1 MSNNKSM
8 IWPVIRLAMERNGI
22 HSFSEL
28 AKLTGISGPTL
39 TQTRRR
45 RPESFIMYELLQID
59 KVLGFTD
66 EEWGM
71 IRRTA

>member
-1 MSNNKSM
+1 M
-8 IWPVIRLAMERNGI
+8 IWAAIRCAMERNGI
-22 HSFSEL
+22 RSIAEL
-28 AKLTGISGPTL
+28 ARVTGLKIPTL
-39 TQTRRR
+39 TQTRRKH
-45 RPESFIMYELLQID
+45 PESFIMYELLQID

>member
-8 IWPVIRLAMERNGI
+8 IWPARRSAMERNDI
-22 HSFSEL
+22 RSFAQL
-28 AKLTGISGPTL
+28 AKLTGIKIPTL
-39 TQTRRR
+39 TQTRRKH
-45 RPESFIMYELLQID
+45 PESFIMYELLQID

>member
-1 MSNNKSM
+1 M
-8 IWPVIRLAMERNGI
+8 IWAAIRCAMERNGI
-22 HSFSEL
+22 RSIAEL
-28 AKLTGISGPTL
+28 ARITGIKGPTL

>member
-1 MSNNKSM
+1 M
-8 IWPVIRLAMERNGI
+8 IWAAIRCAMERNGI
-22 HSFSEL
+22 RSIAEL
-28 AKLTGISGPTL
+28 ARVTGIKIPTL
-39 TQTRRR
+39 TQTRRKH
-45 RPESFIMYELLQID
+45 PESFIMYELLQID

>member
-1 MSNNKSM
+1 MKEKSM

-22 HSFSEL
+22 RSFSEL

-45 RPESFIMYELLQID
+45 RPETFIMYELLQID
-59 KVLGFTD
+59 KVLRFTD

>member
-1 MSNNKSM
+1 MSKEKSM
-8 IWPVIRLAMERNGI
+8 IWPAIRSAMERNDI
-22 HSFSEL
+22 RSFAQL
-28 AKLTGISGPTL
+28 AKLTGIKIPTL
-39 TQTRRR
+39 TQTRRKH
-45 RPESFIMYELLQID
+45 PESFNMYELLQID

>member
-1 MSNNKSM
+1 M
-8 IWPVIRLAMERNGI
+8 IWAAIRCAMERNGI
-22 HSFSEL
+22 RSIAEL
-28 AKLTGISGPTL
+28 ARVTGIKIPTL

-45 RPESFIMYELLQID
+45 RPETFIMYELLQID

>member
-1 MSNNKSM
+1 MM
-8 IWPVIRLAMERNGI
+8 WPAIRCAMERNWVRSI
-22 HSFSEL
+22 AEL
-28 AKLTGISGPTL
+28 ARVTGIKIPTL
-39 TQTRRR
+39 TQTRRKH
-45 RPESFIMYELLQID
+45 PESFIMYELLQID